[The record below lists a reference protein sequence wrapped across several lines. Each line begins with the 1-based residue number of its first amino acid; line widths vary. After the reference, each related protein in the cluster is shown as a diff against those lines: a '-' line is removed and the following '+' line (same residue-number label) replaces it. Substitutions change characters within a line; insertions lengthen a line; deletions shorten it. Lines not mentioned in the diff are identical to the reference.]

1 MFERFTGK
9 ARQVVVEAQEEAR
22 TRKAD
27 EIRTE
32 HLLAALY
39 AVPDTAAPDN
49 LALTVLDRFGLEKAD
64 VLRDVDRLHTDAQP
78 TLDAEALSTIGIDL
92 DEVRRQVEE
101 AFGPGALDR
110 TRAALGG
117 KAGRLFGHIPFEG
130 PAKKALELALRE
142 ALRLEHNYIG
152 TEHILLGLIHTEG
165 GAAHHILAARGVRL
179 EPARVIVEELVRGRR
194 AG

>member
-1 MFERFTGK
+1 MFERFTGE

-22 TRKAD
+22 TRQAD

-32 HLLAALY
+32 HMLAAIY
-39 AVPDTAAPDN
+39 TVRDN
-49 LALTVLDRFGLEKAD
+49 LALAVLEEFGVDEAE
-64 VLRDVDRLHTDAQP
+64 VLRDIERLHAGSPQA
-78 TLDAEALSTIGIDL
+78 LDAEALSTIGIDL

-117 KAGRLFGHIPFEG
+117 KSGWLVGHIPFEG
-130 PAKKALELALRE
+130 PSKKALELSLRE
-142 ALRLEHNYIG
+142 AIHLGHDHIG
-152 TEHILLGLIHTEG
+152 AEHILLGLIHTEG

-179 EPARVIVEELVRGRR
+179 EPARATVEQVVRDRKA

>member
-1 MFERFTGK
+1 MFERFTGE
-9 ARQVVVEAQEEAR
+9 ARQVVVGAQEEAR

-39 AVPDTAAPDN
+39 AVPDN
-49 LALTVLDRFGLEKAD
+49 LALTVLERFGVEKAD
-64 VLRDVDRLHTDAQP
+64 VLREIDRLHAGAQP
-78 TLDAEALSTIGIDL
+78 ALDAEALSTIGIDL

-130 PAKKALELALRE
+130 PAKKALELSLRE
-142 ALRLEHNYIG
+142 ALRLGDRHIG
-152 TEHILLGLIHTEG
+152 TEHLLLGLLRERCSSAKTVLVEQDISVE
-165 GAAHHILAARGVRL
+165 RL
-179 EPARVIVEELVRGRR
+179 RHAVD
-194 AG
+194 A

>member
-9 ARQVVVEAQEEAR
+9 AHQVVVLAQEQAR
-22 TRKAD
+22 ERKAD

-39 AVPDTAAPDN
+39 SVPGN
-49 LALTVLDRFGLEKAD
+49 LALTVLEAFSVDRED
-64 VLRDVDRLHTDAQP
+64 VLREIDRLRP
-78 TLDAEALSTIGIDL
+78 GGRPPIDAEALSTLGIDL

-117 KAGRLFGHIPFEG
+117 TGRRLFGHIPFERA
-130 PAKKALELALRE
+130 AKKALELALRE

-152 TEHILLGLIHTEG
+152 TEHILLGLIHAEG
-165 GAAHHILAARGVRL
+165 GAAHHVLSGLGVRL
-179 EPARVIVEELVRGRR
+179 APARIIVEELVRGRR

>member
-1 MFERFTGK
+1 MFERFTRE

-32 HLLAALY
+32 HLLAAIY
-39 AVPDTAAPDN
+39 TVRDN
-49 LALTVLDRFGLEKAD
+49 LALTVLEELGVDEAD
-64 VLRDVDRLHTDAQP
+64 VLRDIDRLRAGEP
-78 TLDAEALSTIGIDL
+78 AALDAEALSTIGIDL

-117 KAGRLFGHIPFEG
+117 TAGPLLGHIPFEG
-130 PAKKALELALRE
+130 PSKKALELSLRE
-142 ALRLEHNYIG
+142 ALHLRHDHIG
-152 TEHILLGLIHTEG
+152 SEHILLGLIHTEG

-179 EPARVIVEELVRGRR
+179 ESARVIVEQLVRRKA

>member
-1 MFERFTGK
+1 MFERFTAN
-9 ARQVVVEAQEEAR
+9 ARQVVVGAQEEAR

-39 AVPDTAAPDN
+39 SVPDN
-49 LALTVLDRFGLEKAD
+49 LALTVLEGFSVDKAD
-64 VLRDVDRLHTDAQP
+64 VLHEIDRLRPGGPPAI
-78 TLDAEALSTIGIDL
+78 DAEALSTIGIDL

-130 PAKKALELALRE
+130 PAKKALELSLRE
-142 ALRLEHNYIG
+142 ALRLGHNYIG
-152 TEHILLGLIHTEG
+152 TEHVLLGLIHTEG